1 MALYTVLITTLGQQK
16 LAAWAA
22 GGSAVEL
29 KALAAGDGNG
39 SYAAPSAG
47 QTALV
52 HEVWRSTTLSKRED
66 YSSTAVEAY
75 MPANVVLMRPGL
87 ERC

>member
-1 MALYTVLITTLGQQK
+1 MALYTVLITTIGQQK

-39 SYAAPSAG
+39 SYAAPSAS

-52 HEVWRSTTLSKRED
+52 HEV
-66 YSSTAVEAY
+66 
-75 MPANVVLMRPGL
+75 
-87 ERC
+87 